1 MKGSERVGDIVGIS
15 RQQRLGEDHGNVPGK
30 GKSTSRTNIVLNIQY
45 SPTCLLLVF
54 GGFLMVTIQVHC
66 ALGYM
71 TELYLSEDDRLS
83 LTAPVE
89 SSIPLPQLED
99 IIHTKDQF

>member
-1 MKGSERVGDIVGIS
+1 
-15 RQQRLGEDHGNVPGK
+15 
-30 GKSTSRTNIVLNIQY
+30 
-45 SPTCLLLVF
+45 
-54 GGFLMVTIQVHC
+54 MVTIQVHC

-99 IIHTKDQF
+99 VIHTKKDQF

>member
-1 MKGSERVGDIVGIS
+1 
-15 RQQRLGEDHGNVPGK
+15 
-30 GKSTSRTNIVLNIQY
+30 
-45 SPTCLLLVF
+45 
-54 GGFLMVTIQVHC
+54 MVTIQVHC

-71 TELYLSEDDRLS
+71 IELYLSEDDRLS

-99 IIHTKDQF
+99 VIHIQDQFFSNLFRKYQVTLRIHNHCTGQTLQRNLLLQCVCVNTLEIIIDSE